1 MPGAG
6 NDARQHRESCEIDPG
21 RLFGR
26 LARRGSRRPPGGAG
40 SPVGSGENAVRP
52 GLRRTP
58 IEQPPTDEDR
68 GTDGHGHE
76 TSGVDF
82 ASDLIVRGPAE
93 MLLIQR
99 RLSDLRPR
107 FTDARGLRN
116 CGRRSRL
123 QAEPDRAAGPFRVV
137 GGPRAYS
144 LAGGIRLN
152 YRPIAKKCEL
162 AAFTEV
168 DLTSLETAVRR
179 SRH

>member
-1 MPGAG
+1 MHVAVNEAG
-6 NDARQHRESCEIDPG
+6 QKRQSRDIDPV
-21 RLFGR
+21 RIFGR
-26 LARRGSRRPPGGAG
+26 FARSGSRRPGGDDA
-40 SPVGSGENAVRP
+40 SPVVSDENAVGH

-76 TSGVDF
+76 TSGVEF

-137 GGPRAYS
+137 GGPRACS

-152 YRPIAKKCEL
+152 YRPIAKKCEV
-162 AAFTEV
+162 AAFPEV
-168 DLTSLETAVRR
+168 ALTSLETAVWR